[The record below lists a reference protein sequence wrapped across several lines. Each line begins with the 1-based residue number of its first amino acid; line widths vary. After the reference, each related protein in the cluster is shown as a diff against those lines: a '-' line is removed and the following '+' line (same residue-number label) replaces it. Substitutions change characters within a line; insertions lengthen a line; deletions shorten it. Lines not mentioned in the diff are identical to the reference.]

1 VSLQGSLGIERMC
14 HLAGV
19 SRAGFYR
26 HLRASDNYEEEMH
39 VQSEIQRITLEHRWR
54 YGYRRITA
62 ELRRQGMLVN
72 HKRVARIIR
81 DDNLIAAT
89 REWRRGRRGHME
101 VHVNLAG
108 RMKVT
113 GINQLWVADI
123 TYVRLNWEFVYLAV
137 VLDRF
142 SRRVVGWALDRTLS
156 SRLPLAALANALQ
169 DRKPGPGLVHHSDR
183 GVQYLHGNYVATLR
197 KYSII
202 ASVSRP
208 ASPGDNANCESFFRT
223 LKREEIRAT
232 QYANVEDLRTK
243 ISRFIDNYYNRK
255 RLHSALGYRSPAE
268 FEKVGHIRRYGWHF
282 ECHRTGFLAAKQ
294 KAGTSLNG
302 GRCQLSRSVAKL
314 IVSMRGSLPS
324 PRAEPAPFL
333 PFRAIDGGGLL
344 NLPALFALITFHIF

>member
-1 VSLQGSLGIERMC
+1 MSLGS
-14 HLAGV
+14 V

-26 HLRASDNYEEEMH
+26 HLRASNNHEEEMH
-39 VQSEIQRITLEHRWR
+39 VKSEIQKITLEHRGQ
-54 YGYRRITA
+54 YGYRRMTA
-62 ELRRQGMLVN
+62 ELRRRGMLVN
-72 HKRVARIIR
+72 HKRVARIMH
-81 DDNLIAAT
+81 DDNLISAT
-89 REWRRGRRGHME
+89 HEWPRGRRGRIEM
-101 VHVNLAG
+101 HVNLAG

-123 TYVRLNWEFVYLAV
+123 TYVRLSREFVYLAV

-156 SRLPLAALANALQ
+156 SRLPLAALTNALE

-268 FEKVGHIRRYGWHF
+268 FEKVAISVG
-282 ECHRTGFLAAKQ
+282 T
-294 KAGTSLNG
+294 AGISSVIELN
-302 GRCQLSRSVAKL
+302 S
-314 IVSMRGSLPS
+314 
-324 PRAEPAPFL
+324 
-333 PFRAIDGGGLL
+333 
-344 NLPALFALITFHIF
+344 

>member
-1 VSLQGSLGIERMC
+1 
-14 HLAGV
+14 
-19 SRAGFYR
+19 
-26 HLRASDNYEEEMH
+26 MH
-39 VQSEIQRITLEHRWR
+39 VKSEIQKITLEHRGQ
-54 YGYRRITA
+54 YGYRRMTA
-62 ELRRQGMLVN
+62 ELRRRGMLVN
-72 HKRVARIIR
+72 HKRVARIMH
-81 DDNLIAAT
+81 DDNLISAT
-89 REWRRGRRGHME
+89 HEWPRGRRGRIEM
-101 VHVNLAG
+101 HVNLAG

-123 TYVRLNWEFVYLAV
+123 TYVRLNREFVYLAV

-156 SRLPLAALANALQ
+156 SRLPLAALTNALE

-183 GVQYLHGNYVATLR
+183 GVQYLHANYVATLR
-197 KYSII
+197 KYGII

-268 FEKVGHIRRYGWHF
+268 FEKVAISVG
-282 ECHRTGFLAAKQ
+282 T
-294 KAGTSLNG
+294 AGIS
-302 GRCQLSRSVAKL
+302 SVIEL
-314 IVSMRGSLPS
+314 DS
-324 PRAEPAPFL
+324 
-333 PFRAIDGGGLL
+333 
-344 NLPALFALITFHIF
+344 

>member
-1 VSLQGSLGIERMC
+1 MAVRVSSHHGRAAK
-14 HLAGV
+14 AGHA
-19 SRAGFYR
+19 R
-26 HLRASDNYEEEMH
+26 
-39 VQSEIQRITLEHRWR
+39 
-54 YGYRRITA
+54 
-62 ELRRQGMLVN
+62 

-169 DRKPGPGLVHHSDR
+169 DRKPGPGLVPHSDR
-183 GVQYLHGNYVATLR
+183 GVQYLHCQLCGDATEIQHYR
-197 KYSII
+197 ERQPACQPGRQRQTVK
-202 ASVSRP
+202 ASLERS
-208 ASPGDNANCESFFRT
+208 SG
-223 LKREEIRAT
+223 KRLEPT

-243 ISRFIDNYYNRK
+243 FPGSSTTTTI
-255 RLHSALGYRSPAE
+255 E
-268 FEKVGHIRRYGWHF
+268 
-282 ECHRTGFLAAKQ
+282 
-294 KAGTSLNG
+294 
-302 GRCQLSRSVAKL
+302 
-314 IVSMRGSLPS
+314 RGSILRSDIAHRQNLRRWPY
-324 PRAEPAPFL
+324 PKVRLA
-333 PFRAIDGGGLL
+333 FRVS
-344 NLPALFALITFHIF
+344 